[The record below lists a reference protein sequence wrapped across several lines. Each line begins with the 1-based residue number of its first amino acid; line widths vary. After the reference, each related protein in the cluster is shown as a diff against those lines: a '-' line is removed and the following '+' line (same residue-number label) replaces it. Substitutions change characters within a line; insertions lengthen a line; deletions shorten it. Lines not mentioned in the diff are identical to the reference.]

1 MKQNVEEQPV
11 IVQIV
16 NGPHRQYTFDE
27 SCIAL
32 TGMNVAWFVREL
44 QRNRNGEFDDI
55 FEDAGRSQDKNR
67 TQGKAR
73 NRQGRLSYCAPKGAV
88 ASGQR

>member
-32 TGMNVAWFVREL
+32 TGRDVTWFVRDL
-44 QRNRNGEFDDI
+44 LRNCDGEFDDI
-55 FEDAGRSQDKNR
+55 FEDVKGKKRTKKRS
-67 TQGKAR
+67 
-73 NRQGRLSYCAPKGAV
+73 AV
-88 ASGQR
+88 RRSASN

>member
-32 TGMNVAWFVREL
+32 TGRDVAWFVRDL
-44 QRNRNGEFDDI
+44 LRNQDGEFDDI
-55 FEDAGRSQDKNR
+55 FENEDSGKKRR
-67 TQGKAR
+67 TKKRMALR
-73 NRQGRLSYCAPKGAV
+73 
-88 ASGQR
+88 